1 MAQANETKPPSLAGK
16 YLTFFLGDEEY
27 GVPILAV
34 QEIIGVLAITAIPGT
49 AEWVRGVINLR
60 GKIISVI
67 DLRMKIG
74 MSPVVM
80 DSRTCIV
87 VVQAHGAEMGV
98 IVDQVSEVVDL
109 PREAIESAPNLGSHV
124 RTEYLLG
131 IGKTTTR
138 VRLLLDID
146 RALSQ
151 ADMGRLRAATTVAN
165 LEQAENSR

>member
-1 MAQANETKPPSLAGK
+1 MAQATDPNHPSLAGK
-16 YLTFFLGDEEY
+16 YLTFYLAEEEY
-27 GVPILAV
+27 GVPILTV

-49 AEWVRGVINLR
+49 PKWVRGVINLR

-67 DLRMKIG
+67 DLRMKLG
-74 MSPVVM
+74 LSPVVM

-109 PREAIESAPNLGSHV
+109 PREAIESAPNLGAHV

-131 IGKTTTR
+131 IGKTSTK

-151 ADMGRLRAATTVAN
+151 AEMARARAAATSASSAT
-165 LEQAENSR
+165 EETQ